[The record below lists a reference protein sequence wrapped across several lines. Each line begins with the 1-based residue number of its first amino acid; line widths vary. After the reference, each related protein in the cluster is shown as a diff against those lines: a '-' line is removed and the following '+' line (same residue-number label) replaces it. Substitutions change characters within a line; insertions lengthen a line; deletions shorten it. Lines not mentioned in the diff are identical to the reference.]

1 MNLLNDIINR
11 IMENCE
17 NKGSGIDEGALRA
30 NVLKLLVESS
40 ELSRQVNRGRLDLL
54 VRHFSE
60 VMKMDFD
67 FYVGDTYEE
76 DSNAHRPSLPIDTA
90 CFGDYYFDIFDI
102 QTVVENLNY
111 WYERYGSIEAIRQE
125 VIDWYDYVYDPETK
139 DVNLFHWLSGCPRSE
154 KGGKDGSD

>member
-1 MNLLNDIINR
+1 MIKNGK
-11 IMENCE
+11 
-17 NKGSGIDEGALRA
+17 NKGRRIDEEAIRA
-30 NVLKLLVESS
+30 NLLKLLVESS
-40 ELSRQVNRGRLDLL
+40 ELSRKSSRGRLDLM

-76 DSNAHRPSLPIDTA
+76 DSKAHRPSLPIDTA

-111 WYERYGSIEAIRQE
+111 WYERYGSIEAIRLE
-125 VIDWYDYVYDPETK
+125 VIDWYGYVCDPRTK
-139 DVNLFHWLSGCPRSE
+139 NKISLFHWLSGCPRPK
-154 KGGKDGSD
+154 KGGDDGSD

>member
-1 MNLLNDIINR
+1 MI
-11 IMENCE
+11 ENGE
-17 NKGSGIDEGALRA
+17 NKGRGIDEGAFRA
-30 NVLKLLVESS
+30 DVQKLLVESS

-125 VIDWYDYVYDPETK
+125 VIDWYDYVFDPETK
-139 DVNLFHWLSGCPRSE
+139 DKVSLFHWLSGCPRPE
-154 KGGKDGSD
+154 EGGKDGSD

>member
-1 MNLLNDIINR
+1 MK
-11 IMENCE
+11 ENGE
-17 NKGSGIDEGALRA
+17 NKGCRIDEGALRA
-30 NVLKLLVESS
+30 NVLKSLVESS

-67 FYVGDTYEE
+67 FYVGDSYED

-125 VIDWYDYVYDPETK
+125 VIDWYYYVCDPKTK
-139 DVNLFHWLSGCPRSE
+139 DKVSLFSWLSGCPRPE

>member
-1 MNLLNDIINR
+1 MI
-11 IMENCE
+11 ENGE
-17 NKGSGIDEGALRA
+17 NKGCRTDEGALRA

-76 DSNAHRPSLPIDTA
+76 DSNTHRPSLPIDTA
-90 CFGDYYFDIFDI
+90 CFGEYYFDIFDI

-125 VIDWYDYVYDPETK
+125 VIDWYYKALLCYHL
-139 DVNLFHWLSGCPRSE
+139 LFFLVSPALATTGFALPIVLYFS
-154 KGGKDGSD
+154 